1 MFVLCPVPEKWNSF
15 FFFGQWRSLVFQVIN
30 KLMLPPS
37 ESLWYYSV
45 SGFTLEL
52 GALCEL
58 LRCVSFSLFFIELT
72 DLSLKS
78 KHRCRQFYSES
89 DAFAFATKFP
99 SIVVILIKDLIN
111 DLFVYN
117 QAMTVTVANMS
128 SSFLRS
134 QL

>member
-1 MFVLCPVPEKWNSF
+1 MLSASCCGAFLF
-15 FFFGQWRSLVFQVIN
+15 F
-30 KLMLPPS
+30 
-37 ESLWYYSV
+37 
-45 SGFTLEL
+45 
-52 GALCEL
+52 
-58 LRCVSFSLFFIELT
+58 FFIELT

-89 DAFAFATKFP
+89 NAFVFATKFP
-99 SIVVILIKDLIN
+99 SIVIMIKDLMT
-111 DLFVYN
+111 DMMSLFVYN